1 VNAVAVSLPAVADD
15 QKSCA
20 IRRPS
25 RYLQMMSRL
34 PSDGQQFFLCSEP
47 DNPEDAPPQT
57 RGSTM
62 QNLTLLI
69 IIIGSIIIGLAI
81 GVWMR
86 SKRK

>member
-1 VNAVAVSLPAVADD
+1 
-15 QKSCA
+15 
-20 IRRPS
+20 
-25 RYLQMMSRL
+25 
-34 PSDGQQFFLCSEP
+34 
-47 DNPEDAPPQT
+47 
-57 RGSTM
+57 M